1 MKEGPSKI
9 GNTSG
14 VLFPGPTL
22 VGKRFIIMHKVEPHI
37 HWNEGKH

>member
-22 VGKRFIIMHKVEPHI
+22 VGNVIIIMHNK
-37 HWNEGKH
+37 WNHTYTEGKH